1 MVDPFRERTARL
13 LMDYLE
19 FCAREPGTPA
29 PAPSTPEA
37 AVLRHVAARIQEAN
51 RNVLPLYRRCRRH
64 RVELVARMAQ
74 RLLDED
80 PGPSWG
86 RVASLVTFAGSLL
99 ERPPQTT
106 RRQEKR
112 DDDGVSR
119 DCRLLVALLCAQFCE
134 RHRAWLMT
142 NGGWDGF
149 CLFFS
154 HSFQPS
160 WERQLVWFFLSYWTA
175 IIIIYFWIKLSA
187 NMDPAKLVSSQGNNI
202 CVDKKPA

>member
-37 AVLRHVAARIQEAN
+37 A
-51 RNVLPLYRRCRRH
+51 
-64 RVELVARMAQ
+64 
-74 RLLDED
+74 
-80 PGPSWG
+80 
-86 RVASLVTFAGSLL
+86 
-99 ERPPQTT
+99 RPPQTT
-106 RRQEKR
+106 RRQKR

-134 RHRAWLMT
+134 RHRAWLMA

-154 HSFQPS
+154 QSFQPS
-160 WERQLVWFFLSYWTA
+160 WERQLVWFFLAYWTA
-175 IIIIYFWIKLSA
+175 IIIIYFWIKL
-187 NMDPAKLVSSQGNNI
+187 L
-202 CVDKKPA
+202 

>member
-175 IIIIYFWIKLSA
+175 IIIIYFWIKLS
-187 NMDPAKLVSSQGNNI
+187 
-202 CVDKKPA
+202 

>member
-1 MVDPFRERTARL
+1 MVDPFRERTAQL

-37 AVLRHVAARIQEAN
+37 ALLHHVAARIQEAN
-51 RNVLPLYRRCRRH
+51 RNVLPLYRRCRMH

-86 RVASLVTFAGSLL
+86 RVASLVTFAGLLL

-106 RRQEKR
+106 RRQKR

-134 RHRAWLMT
+134 RHRAWLMA
-142 NGGWDGF
+142 NGGWVSAKDAG
-149 CLFFS
+149 LVGS
-154 HSFQPS
+154 LEGLRGASPVEHSF
-160 WERQLVWFFLSYWTA
+160 
-175 IIIIYFWIKLSA
+175 SA
-187 NMDPAKLVSSQGNNI
+187 GLGSLR
-202 CVDKKPA
+202 